1 MQYFNPKNTPISSR
15 VINNSRISLYLYYYP
30 AIYNQDRIKMNLREY
45 LGIDSIPVPK
55 MKLNVISTMGI

>member
-1 MQYFNPKNTPISSR
+1 MQYFKPKNTPISSR

-30 AIYNQDRIKMNLREY
+30 AIYNPDRIKMNLREY